1 MNAICWFLLGYNS
14 WLVWKVIKINPM
26 KTLLSSQNQKSPVN
40 SQDTVEDFESKLRKM
55 TQCYQADQQVKYL
68 HLQAEI
74 DALIQQLQALKH
86 QKQD

>member
-1 MNAICWFLLGYNS
+1 MS
-14 WLVWKVIKINPM
+14 
-26 KTLLSSQNQKSPVN
+26 TLLSSQNQKSPVN
-40 SQDTVEDFESKLRKM
+40 SLDTVEDFESKLRKM
-55 TQCYQADQQVKYL
+55 TQCYQAAQQVKYL